1 MEIKECIETR
11 RSVRRFTEEPIPPET
26 IREIIRL
33 TSCAPSWKNTQTPR
47 YTIVTNKQI
56 MERIADDC
64 VLGFHYN
71 TQTLTRCS
79 ALAVQS
85 VVANISGM
93 EKDGT
98 ATTSKGSAW
107 EVFDAGISAQ
117 TFCLAAHAL
126 GVGTCIMGIFDDEK
140 IAGEIDLP
148 ENQRVSALIALGYP
162 AETPNMP
169 RRKDVSE
176 LVRFLG

>member
-1 MEIKECIETR
+1 
-11 RSVRRFTEEPIPPET
+11 
-26 IREIIRL
+26 
-33 TSCAPSWKNTQTPR
+33 
-47 YTIVTNKQI
+47 
-56 MERIADDC
+56 
-64 VLGFHYN
+64 
-71 TQTLTRCS
+71 
-79 ALAVQS
+79 
-85 VVANISGM
+85 M

-98 ATTSKGSAW
+98 ATTSKGSSW

-117 TFCLAAHAL
+117 TFCLATPAL
-126 GVGTCIMGIFDDEK
+126 GIGTCIMGIFDDEK

-162 AETPNMP
+162 AETPSMP